1 VVALAGDPAAL
12 ERMGGAAAR
21 RAEGHSW
28 ERTALSTAEVYARVR
43 ARAGVRDGSGR
54 RLNTLER

>member
-1 VVALAGDPAAL
+1 
-12 ERMGGAAAR
+12 MGRAAAR

-28 ERTALSTAEVYARVR
+28 DRTALATAEVYARVR